1 MKRIFAVCLAV
12 IMAAAVF
19 TGCAKKE
26 EGASGSSSSQSQAK
40 DELKEGAKLSDI
52 VDKIDEE
59 IGIAMP
65 GDLTKEML
73 SDMYSIDE
81 TLYDDF
87 SGKFAQ
93 VIPGV
98 DEVIIIKAK
107 EGKVSDVKAALE
119 KRKAARMEEQY
130 LPDMKEKAELG
141 RVVQKGNYAAL
152 LIVGDSEKG
161 LDKEA
166 QRAEDIFL
174 SFFA

>member
-1 MKRIFAVCLAV
+1 MKKLLAV
-12 IMAAAVF
+12 LLAAMMTVTLFA
-19 TGCAKKE
+19 GCAQKE
-26 EGASGSSSSQSQAK
+26 GSSSSASQPQSK
-40 DELKEGAKLSDI
+40 DELKEGVKLSDI
-52 VDKIDEE
+52 VQKIDEE

-73 SDMYSIDE
+73 ADMYDIGEDMVE
-81 TLYDDF
+81 DF

-98 DEVIIIKAK
+98 DEVVVIKAK
-107 EGKVSDVKAALE
+107 DGKVQDVKAALE
-119 KRKAARMEEQY
+119 KRKEARIEEQY

-141 RVVQKGNYAAL
+141 RVVVKGNYAAL

-161 LDKEA
+161 LDKEI
-166 QRAEDIFL
+166 QKAEDIFL